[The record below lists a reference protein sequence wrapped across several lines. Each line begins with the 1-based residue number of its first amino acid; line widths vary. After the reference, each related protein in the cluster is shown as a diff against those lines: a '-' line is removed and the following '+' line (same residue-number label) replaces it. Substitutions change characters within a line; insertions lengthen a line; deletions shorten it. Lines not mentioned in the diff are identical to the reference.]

1 MKRMMIAVKNPES
14 FEVDIDDDDEK
25 QYAFVRLEVKIIK
38 MTKNETNGKTEFIEK
53 VDGEEL
59 RTFVD
64 LQMVDSSNTSIKI
77 KG

>member
-1 MKRMMIAVKNPES
+1 MMIAVKNPES